1 MIPKRTALTLWLVAF
16 ACFALPA
23 QAAQN
28 AGTGEASETI
38 SLEQIRTLALA
49 NSRSLARHSLAI
61 RGTVLDERARV
72 FSNLPSLS
80 LGASASLSL
89 WNPARAEPVAN
100 PLDTFSAGASF
111 SVSQRIFEG
120 GRTSIQ
126 RAINEIASESAR
138 QDALAEF
145 FNVLDSADNAFY
157 AVLEAEASLEAE
169 EASLQLALAS
179 LAIAEVRL
187 ATGMINQGEFL
198 RAMADKVARENSRNQ
213 ARRNQALATARLRSL
228 VGLSHLPPLEQIDFS
243 GYEELILRLG
253 NITDDEADALYG
265 EFWQLLV
272 VSNPA
277 LAQAALSTR
286 RADQSLN
293 MARRAYSPTLG
304 ASFSTGLNF
313 SPNGGVE
320 MSGGRLSLSA
330 SIPIDFWIIANNVER
345 SRLAREASML
355 DYVSAGVNLE
365 LELQSALLN
374 VFAFAGSV
382 LHSRLS
388 LSYAERHFQFVE
400 ERYRLFQSSI
410 SELSEASTLL
420 INSRNNHIRASY
432 GFLQGLSRLRSL
444 GAIDD
449 TEKLIGILMS

>member
-1 MIPKRTALTLWLVAF
+1 MTGMIGKTALSLCIIVFAF
-16 ACFALPA
+16 FGVPA
-23 QAAQN
+23 RAAEIV
-28 AGTGEASETI
+28 TVETI
-38 SLEQIRTLALA
+38 SLEQVRTLALA
-49 NSRSLARHSLAI
+49 NSRSLARHNLAI
-61 RGTVLDERARV
+61 RGTMLDERARV

-80 LGASASLSL
+80 LGASASVSL

-100 PLDTFSAGASF
+100 PLDTFSAGANF

-120 GRTSIQ
+120 GRASIQ
-126 RAINEIASESAR
+126 RAINEIAMESAR

-157 AVLEAEASLEAE
+157 AVLEAEATLEAE
-169 EASLQLALAS
+169 EASLQVALTG
-179 LAIAEVRL
+179 LAIAEIRL

-213 ARRNQALATARLRSL
+213 ARRSLALTTARLRSL
-228 VGLSHLPPLEQIDFS
+228 LGVSYLPPLEPIDFS
-243 GYEELILRLG
+243 GYEQLLVRLA
-253 NITDDEADALYG
+253 NISDRDADALYD
-265 EFWQLLV
+265 ELWDLLV

-277 LAQAALSTR
+277 FAQAGLSSR
-286 RADQSLN
+286 RAEKNLS
-293 MARRAYSPTLG
+293 MARRAYSPTVG

-313 SPNGGVE
+313 TPNNGVE

-330 SIPIDFWIIANNVER
+330 SIPLDFWIIANNVER
-345 SRLAREASML
+345 SRLARDASML
-355 DYVSAGVNLE
+355 DYIGAGANLE

-374 VFAFAGSV
+374 VLAFAGSV

-388 LSYAERHFQFVE
+388 LGYAQRHFEFVE

-410 SELSEASTLL
+410 SDLSEASTLL
-420 INSRNNHIRASY
+420 INSRNSHIRASY
-432 GFLQGLSRLRSL
+432 GFLQSLSRLRSL

-449 TEKLIGILMS
+449 KGKLVDILMSS

>member
-1 MIPKRTALTLWLVAF
+1 MCYNDVMIPKVTALAF
-16 ACFALPA
+16 CLAGLACFGLSA
-23 QAAQN
+23 
-28 AGTGEASETI
+28 ETI
-38 SLEQIRTLALA
+38 SLEQVRTLALA
-49 NSRSLARHSLAI
+49 NSRSLARHNLAL

-80 LGASASLSL
+80 LGASASMGL
-89 WNPARAEPVAN
+89 WNPVRAEPAPN
-100 PLDTFSAGASF
+100 PLDTLSAGASF

-145 FNVLDSADNAFY
+145 FSVLDSADNAFY
-157 AVLEAEASLEAE
+157 AVLEAEATLEAE
-169 EASLQLALAS
+169 EASLQVALAG
-179 LAIAEVRL
+179 LAIAEIRL

-213 ARRNQALATARLRSL
+213 ARRNLSLANARLRSL
-228 VGLSHLPPLEQIDFS
+228 VGVGSLPPLDPIDFS

-253 NITDDEADALYG
+253 NITDDEADALYD
-265 EFWQLLV
+265 EFWRLLV
-272 VSNPA
+272 GSNPA

-286 RADQSLN
+286 RAEQNLS
-293 MARRAYSPTLG
+293 MARRAYSPTVG

-313 SPNGGVE
+313 YPEFGVRGG
-320 MSGGRLSLSA
+320 LSLSA
-330 SIPIDFWIIANNVER
+330 SIPIDFWVIANNVER
-345 SRLAREASML
+345 SRLARDASML
-355 DYVSAGVNLE
+355 DYISAGANLE

-388 LSYAERHFQFVE
+388 LGYAERHFQFVE

-410 SELSEASTLL
+410 AELSEASTLL

-449 TEKLIGILMS
+449 TERLIEILMP

>member
-1 MIPKRTALTLWLVAF
+1 MNTMIPKKTVLAFYLVAF
-16 ACFALPA
+16 ACFGLSAE
-23 QAAQN
+23 
-28 AGTGEASETI
+28 TTETI
-38 SLEQIRTLALA
+38 TLEQVRTLALA
-49 NSRSLARHSLAI
+49 NSRSLARHNLAL

-80 LGASASLSL
+80 LGASASMSL
-89 WNPARAEPVAN
+89 WNPARAEPTAN
-100 PLDTFSAGASF
+100 PLDTLSAGASF

-157 AVLEAEASLEAE
+157 AVLEAEATLEAE
-169 EASLQLALAS
+169 EASLRVALAS
-179 LAIAEVRL
+179 LAIAEIRL

-213 ARRNQALATARLRSL
+213 ARRNLTLTTARLRSL
-228 VGLSHLPPLEQIDFS
+228 VGVSYLPPLEPIDFS
-243 GYEELILRLG
+243 RYEDLILRLG
-253 NITDDEADALYG
+253 NITDDEADVLYG

-286 RADQSLN
+286 RAEHNLS
-293 MARRAYSPTLG
+293 MARRAYSPTVG

-313 SPNGGVE
+313 YPEFGVRGG
-320 MSGGRLSLSA
+320 GLSLSA
-330 SIPIDFWIIANNVER
+330 SIPLDFWVIANNIER

-355 DYVSAGVNLE
+355 DYISAGVNLD

-374 VFAFAGSV
+374 VFALAGSV

-388 LSYAERHFQFVE
+388 LSYAERHFEFVE

-420 INSRNNHIRASY
+420 INSRNNLIRASY
-432 GFLQGLSRLRSL
+432 GFLQSLSRLRSL

-449 TEKLIGILMS
+449 TERLIDILMS